1 MQLVLYVTYHDLS
14 VTVTELKNNTQTAT
28 FLSLKCSTSAQTE
41 KQNEDWNMANLMT
54 LRAQYSGL

>member
-1 MQLVLYVTYHDLS
+1 MQLVLFVKYQDLS
-14 VTVTELKNNTQTAT
+14 ITVTELKNNTQTVT

-41 KQNEDWNMANLMT
+41 KQNEDSNMANMVT